1 VRAFFA
7 VDLSGEARSRL
18 GEAAAEARN
27 LLAGEPIRWVR
38 TEILHLTLRFLGET
52 EPDVLDRVR
61 RGAEECGS
69 TWRPFDLLVQ
79 GLGCFPDDRRPRVI
93 WAGTA
98 DESGALVTIREDL
111 ERVARGAGFPPESRP
126 FSAHLTLGRIKD
138 RLSPDGG
145 KRLAEL
151 VSRAAS
157 EVYGIVPVR
166 TVELLKSDLRPTGPI
181 YTRLATI
188 VLTE

>member
-1 VRAFFA
+1 VRF
-7 VDLSGEARSRL
+7 RL
-18 GEAAAEARN
+18 GEAAAEAKV

-52 EPDVLDRVR
+52 APDVLDRVR

-69 TWRPFDLLVQ
+69 AWRSFDLLVQ

-93 WAGTA
+93 WAGAA
-98 DESGALVTIREDL
+98 DESGSLAMISEDL
-111 ERVARGAGFPPESRP
+111 ERVARTAGFPPELRP

-138 RLSPDGG
+138 RLSPEGG
-145 KRLAEL
+145 MRLADL
-151 VSRAAS
+151 VRRAGS
-157 EVYGIVPVR
+157 EVYGTVPVR
-166 TVELLKSDLRPTGPI
+166 AVELLKSDLRPTGPV

-188 VLTE
+188 ALRG